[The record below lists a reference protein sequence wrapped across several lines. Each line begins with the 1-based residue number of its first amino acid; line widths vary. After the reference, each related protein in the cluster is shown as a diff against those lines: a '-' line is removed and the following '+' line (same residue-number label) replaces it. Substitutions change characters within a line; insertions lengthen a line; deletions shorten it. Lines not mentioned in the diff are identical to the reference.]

1 MAPGAR
7 SAGKR
12 FERARR
18 ADALSSAG
26 RRGAAHGLEDISE
39 AFFREGWH
47 INNSREVRART
58 RRVGLQEV
66 ITESDLFTPEQLDR
80 DAFQREFLDRFGLR
94 WFSSFGAIHFD
105 QISPVILTMER
116 PAKLDPFSRSEVE
129 QISVIVPHIQ
139 RACRLSLAVA
149 AAAAAGIMAGLD
161 HVDRA
166 AILLDDMGLVFK
178 MNAAAER
185 LMGHGVTIS
194 NRKLHGSRRDGDRL
208 LQRLIAIAAANKPP
222 HESPALD
229 AAAIPRRKGRPLV
242 VQGAPLVNS
251 ARDLF
256 QQARAILIIRDLDH
270 RMEPDDFLLRGI
282 VRVDACRDQA
292 GEGHRPDLIRASA
305 ARPYDRAGTGEK
317 DPRSYI
323 TDFLREAIMNKLI
336 FVALPILLLGS
347 PALSATYNV
356 DGWATGLAQ
365 DVEFSEDTPDSAYGA
380 AQGATFVASAMNL
393 NGGSASVFVSE
404 GISDVPDYNG
414 DATLHYY
421 GLDGRALA
429 DVMYMIRVSGPVTG
443 ALVPVHIMMTAS
455 AASLDVPPPVGGP
468 DGY

>member
-1 MAPGAR
+1 MHDGELGPVVDYLYEAAVRPELWRPALERLASASNALGAQMLYHR
-7 SAGKR
+7 P
-12 FERARR
+12 E
-18 ADALSSAG
+18 
-26 RRGAAHGLEDISE
+26 GAALHTVSSGLEEISE

-47 INNSREVRART
+47 INNSREVRPRG

-66 ITESDLFTPEQLDR
+66 ITESDLFTPEELDR

-116 PAKLDPFSRSEVE
+116 PAKLEPFSRAEVE
-129 QISVIVPHIQ
+129 HLSTIVPHIQ

-178 MNAAAER
+178 TNAAAER

-194 NRKLHGSRRDGDRL
+194 NRKLRASTRDGDRL

-229 AAAIPRRKGRPLV
+229 AVAIPRRNGRPLV

-270 RMEPDDFLLRGI
+270 RMEPDDFLLRELFALTPAEI
-282 VRVDACRDQA
+282 RLAKAIA
-292 GEGHRPDLIRASA
+292 GGRKLTEV
-305 ARPYDRAGTGEK
+305 AR
-317 DPRSYI
+317 
-323 TDFLREAIMNKLI
+323 
-336 FVALPILLLGS
+336 LLGVS
-347 PALSATYNV
+347 TETARAHLKSV
-356 DGWATGLAQ
+356 FEG
-365 DVEFSEDTPDSAYGA
+365 
-380 AQGATFVASAMNL
+380 
-393 NGGSASVFVSE
+393 GGS
-404 GISDVPDYNG
+404 DYARQQNRWFRRLCRCFLCG
-414 DATLHYY
+414 
-421 GLDGRALA
+421 GPGRA
-429 DVMYMIRVSGPVTG
+429 D
-443 ALVPVHIMMTAS
+443 
-455 AASLDVPPPVGGP
+455 
-468 DGY
+468 